1 MNKAKLIVQLR
12 NSREYKFKTEGLDV
26 EAILKQDCEGL
37 RQGLIDGKFSAVD
50 LVNVFAQRCSTIG
63 RGLCL
68 ST

>member
-37 RQGLIDGKFSAVD
+37 RQG
-50 LVNVFAQRCSTIG
+50 
-63 RGLCL
+63 
-68 ST
+68 